1 MVPWGEIL
9 ECYNLDIWI
18 LVLDLKKQI
27 EARLK
32 WKTIILGADSRKQSP
47 LLLNGDFG
55 CYLQKLH

>member
-1 MVPWGEIL
+1 MLQFGH
-9 ECYNLDIWI
+9 LDSCAGP
-18 LVLDLKKQI
+18 KKQI